1 MGDIYENAFL
11 TLSATFAASGEPMFH
26 TSQAGQSGYQPPVME
41 MEGTP
46 VFARKVLW
54 HPCEPHSTSTDHESS
69 TWKESTLCRAWVFQE
84 RALSR
89 RFVHF
94 LKHEIVWECRESTWC
109 ECKSAQHAWAHY
121 RENNPRTLE
130 NLRWFWDVAQPYS
143 RSSLTYEKDRL
154 PALSGVARR
163 ISKLRNKTYL
173 AGLWA
178 EDLVSHLAWLSVD
191 DHSSVRP
198 QNPRPLDPAAP
209 SWSWLSLIGA
219 NVPNQFVIPK
229 TDDMNTFH
237 KLFELV
243 DYAVE
248 PPDADHYT
256 FSGMAKLTIS
266 GPVIHATMHSE
277 GPGGKYVLSAHNAL
291 VHFHPDFKLD
301 PEDPLQ
307 FRVVE
312 PGTQVLLLLVRM
324 EKDRKRDSIEGLV
337 LLASHRRT
345 SDEAQR
351 YETRFYERIGSFI
364 GGRQTHLDESG
375 EYANLEPVD
384 DRLAKLYVAGN
395 HMWRGFP
402 NVRDEWFLERAQRR
416 KVTIV

>member
-11 TLSATFAASGEPMFH
+11 TFSATVAASGEPMFH

-54 HPCEPHSTSTDHESS
+54 HPCEPESTSTDHESS

-109 ECKSAQHAWAHY
+109 ECKSAQYAWAHY
-121 RENNPRTLE
+121 RENNPRTLK
-130 NLRWFWDVAQPYS
+130 NLEWFWDVALPYS
-143 RSSLTYEKDRL
+143 QSSLTYEKDRL

-178 EDLVSHLAWLSVD
+178 EDLVSDLLWLSLD
-191 DHSSVRP
+191 DSSVRP

-219 NVPNQFVIPK
+219 NVPNQFVIPN
-229 TDDMNTFH
+229 TDDTNTSH
-237 KLFELV
+237 WKLSELV

-256 FSGMAKLTIS
+256 FSGLAKLTIS
-266 GPVIHATMHSE
+266 GPVIYAMMHSE
-277 GPGGKYVLSAHNAL
+277 GPGGKYVLSAQNAL

-312 PGTQVLLLLVRM
+312 PGTQVLLLLVSLA
-324 EKDRKRDSIEGLV
+324 KDRERGSIQGLV

-364 GGRQTHLDESG
+364 GGRKTHLDESG

-384 DRLAKLYVAGN
+384 DRLAKLYEAGN

-402 NVRDEWFLERAQRR
+402 YVRDEWFLERAQRR
-416 KVTIV
+416 KVTLV